1 MLEKD
6 IVVDQKNNP
15 GKEEAVDEQA
25 AFHANSDA
33 ARSGQGH
40 NAQFLPIIIPWRHA
54 RSVLLL
60 NKACP
65 GASAKRLL
73 VELAGDAGKC
83 ATSHKN
89 LSSRPGLP
97 GHSLGT
103 SDTKAGQTKSY
114 KNNKIVV
121 VEEGPFVI
129 NSESWRTIPSSALIQ
144 EIVRRMGLHAQ
155 LLKRAIDNRPERRAE
170 HSFVK

>member
-1 MLEKD
+1 MFPVLEKD

-15 GKEEAVDEQA
+15 RKEEAVDEQA
-25 AFHANSDA
+25 ALHADPRA
-33 ARSGQGH
+33 ARSVQCH
-40 NAQFLPIIIPWRHA
+40 NAQFLPVVVAWWHA
-54 RSVLLL
+54 RWVLTL

-114 KNNKIVV
+114 KNNKIVL
-121 VEEGPFVI
+121 VETGPFVI
-129 NSESWRTIPSSALIQ
+129 NSE
-144 EIVRRMGLHAQ
+144 
-155 LLKRAIDNRPERRAE
+155 
-170 HSFVK
+170 